1 MIIETIELAAGRL
14 SANRYLRAL
23 RDGIILCMPLVII
36 GSVFLIISNFP
47 VDSWA
52 IFLKSQGISLWLNKL
67 VDGSFGIIGL
77 IASFSIAYSLTT
89 SWQEDGVAS
98 GIISLSSYLIL
109 TPYSV
114 AHTEDVIQAAYPV
127 LYMGS
132 KGIFA
137 AIVVSIVTARIF
149 HFFMRK
155 NIVIKMPEGVPPAVS
170 RSFISLIPGFVT
182 ILISGIAQ
190 YAILKVSLGNIH
202 ILLATVLHT
211 PLGFLG
217 GTLPGT
223 IIAIILNSLFWL
235 IGIHP
240 SGTINAIMNPI
251 WLINI
256 DQNRLASG
264 AGLDLPNIIT
274 QPFMDNF
281 VWMGGAGATIGLVIC
296 MLFSSRSRQ
305 NKTLGSIAIL
315 PGIFN
320 INEPVIFGLPI
331 VLNLKMAIPFILSPV
346 AIAIVTY
353 ISMLYGWVHKP
364 IGVAIPWTMPPL
376 ISGYFATGGHISGS
390 VIQLVGIILS
400 ALIYYPFFRVVDR
413 QQYQNENENEKG
425 AHHE

>member
-1 MIIETIELAAGRL
+1 MIIEKIELAAGRL

-36 GSVFLIISNFP
+36 GSVFLIIGNFP
-47 VDSWA
+47 AESWA
-52 IFLKSQGISLWLNKL
+52 TFLKSQGISPWLNKL
-67 VDGSFGIIGL
+67 VDGTFGIIGL
-77 IASFSIAYSLTT
+77 VASFSIACSLTT

-109 TPYSV
+109 TPYLAGHSDGI
-114 AHTEDVIQAAYPV
+114 AQTGYPL

-137 AIVVSIVTARIF
+137 AILVSIVTARIF
-149 HFFMRK
+149 HFFMSR

-170 RSFISLIPGFVT
+170 RSFICLIPGFVT
-182 ILISGIAQ
+182 VLMAGIVQ
-190 YAILKVSLGNIH
+190 FVLVKVGAGNIH
-202 ILLATVLHT
+202 VLLATVLHT
-211 PLGFLG
+211 PLSFLG

-223 IIAIILNSLFWL
+223 VIAVILNSLFWL

-240 SGTINAIMNPI
+240 GGTINAVMAPVWLMNT
-251 WLINI
+251 
-256 DQNRLASG
+256 DQNRLASM
-264 AGLDLPNIIT
+264 AGLELPNIIT

-281 VWMGGAGATIGLVIC
+281 VWMGGGGATIGLVIC
-296 MLFSSRSRQ
+296 MFFCSASRQ
-305 NKTLGSIAIL
+305 NKTLGSLAIL

-320 INEPVIFGLPI
+320 INEPLIFGLPI

-346 AIAIVTY
+346 VIAVVTY

-364 IGVAIPWTMPPL
+364 TGVSMPWTMPPL
-376 ISGYFATGGHISGS
+376 ISGYFATGGYISGS

-400 ALIYYPFFRVVDR
+400 ALIYYPFFRIVDR
-413 QQYQNENENEKG
+413 EQYQSESEKG
-425 AHHE
+425 EHHE